1 MQHITPLTT
10 DNIQQ
15 YFLDAIRQHNGIIH
29 KVCRLYCHSAEDRQD
44 MFQEIVAQVW
54 KSFPGFRQEAK
65 ISTWIYRIALNT
77 AISDFRKNKGKIKT
91 IILNPHEIQSIY
103 DYEDEKQNEK
113 LQLMQQ
119 AIDRLSD
126 VEKALIMLYLE
137 NKSYEDMEEILGMSQ
152 GNLRVKMNRI
162 KEKLR
167 KNIAHYEKE

>member
-1 MQHITPLTT
+1 MTT

-15 YFLDAIRQHNGIIH
+15 QFLNTIRQHNGILH

-77 AISDFRKNKGKIKT
+77 AISYFRKNQRKIHT
-91 IILNPHEIQSIY
+91 VILDTHEMPVIS
-103 DYEDEKQNEK
+103 EAEEEKQKER

-137 NKSYEDMEEILGMSQ
+137 DKSYEDMEEILGMSQ
-152 GNLRVKMNRI
+152 GNLRVKINRI

-167 KNIAHYEKE
+167 KNIALYENE